1 MFTKPGIFRASVLG
15 ASLLLPAAGL
25 ATAAAQT
32 SAAAPAA
39 AAKIGTVKSISGST
53 ITFATDAGQQVA
65 VTVASGA
72 RILQLAPGS
81 KDLKSAQTI
90 TLGDIAP
97 GDRILISGKAGDD
110 AASFTASRVILMK
123 AQDIAQQHAK
133 EEADW
138 QKRGT
143 GGLVNAIDE
152 ATGTLT
158 VSVGAKKIE
167 VHTTPATTFRR
178 YSGASVKFEDAKPST
193 LAEVHAGD
201 QLRVLGTKSED
212 GLSIQAEI
220 IVSGSFLHLAGT
232 IATLDAA
239 NGAFTLKD
247 LATKRTMTVK
257 VTPDSD
263 VRKLPPQVAA
273 RFAAR
278 ARGGAGAHAGGN
290 TEGARP
296 AAQSNAAAHEN
307 GSAPRNG
314 GEQTRS
320 AGMDLSQMLNRLP
333 TETLAEL
340 KAGDAVMI
348 VASQLSPGSSEV
360 TAVTLL
366 SGVEPILAAPGASS
380 MSISPWNVG
389 GDAPDAGAGNGNDQQ
404 Q

>member
-1 MFTKPGIFRASVLG
+1 M
-15 ASLLLPAAGL
+15 
-25 ATAAAQT
+25 ATAAAQ
-32 SAAAPAA
+32 APAA
-39 AAKIGTVKSISGST
+39 AAAAPKIGTVKSISGST

-65 VTVASGA
+65 VTVAAGA

-81 KDLKSAQTI
+81 KDLKSAETI
-90 TLGDIAP
+90 TLGGIAP

-123 AQDIAQQHAK
+123 AQDIAQQRAK

-143 GGLVNAIDE
+143 GGLVGAVDE

-158 VSVGAKKIE
+158 VAIGTKKIE

-193 LAEVHAGD
+193 LAEVHPGD
-201 QLRVLGTKSED
+201 QVRVLGTKSED
-212 GLSIQAEI
+212 GLSIQAET

-239 NGAFTLKD
+239 NGTFTLKD
-247 LATKRTMTVK
+247 LATKRMMTVK
-257 VTPDSD
+257 VTTDSD

-273 RFAAR
+273 RFAAQ
-278 ARGGAGAHAGGN
+278 ARGGAGAHGGGN
-290 TEGARP
+290 AESARP
-296 AAQSNAAAHEN
+296 EAQSNAATPAN
-307 GSAPRNG
+307 GAGPRG
-314 GEQTRS
+314 GAGQTRS
-320 AGMDLSQMLNRLP
+320 AGMDLSQMLNKLP

-340 KAGDAVMI
+340 KTGDAVMI
-348 VASQLSPGSSEV
+348 VASQLAPGSSEV

-389 GDAPDAGAGNGNDQQ
+389 GDTPDAGGGNGNDQQ

>member
-15 ASLLLPAAGL
+15 ASLLLPIAGTI
-25 ATAAAQT
+25 AVAQT
-32 SAAAPAA
+32 PAA

-53 ITFATDAGQQVA
+53 ITFTTDAGQQVA
-65 VTVASGA
+65 VTVTSDA

-81 KDLKSAQTI
+81 KDLKSAHTI
-90 TLGDIAP
+90 TLGEIAP

-110 AASFTASRVILMK
+110 ATSFTASRVILMK

-133 EEADW
+133 EQADW

-143 GGLVNAIDE
+143 GGLVDAVDE

-158 VSVGAKKIE
+158 IAIGAKKVE

-193 LAEVHAGD
+193 LAEIHAGD
-201 QLRVLGTKSED
+201 QLRVLGTRSDD

-220 IVSGSFLHLAGT
+220 VVSGSFLHLSGT

-239 NGAFTLKD
+239 NGSFTLKD

-278 ARGGAGAHAGGN
+278 ARGEAGARGGS
-290 TEGARP
+290 TAEGARP
-296 AAQSNAAAHEN
+296 AIHASAAAP
-307 GSAPRNG
+307 GGGAGPRG
-314 GEQTRS
+314 GAEQTRS

-348 VASQLSPGSSEV
+348 VASQLAPGSSEV

-366 SGVEPILAAPGASS
+366 SGVEPILAAPGAST

-389 GDAPDAGAGNGNDQQ
+389 GDAPDAGGSNGGDQQ

>member
-1 MFTKPGIFRASVLG
+1 MFTKPGIFCASVLG
-15 ASLLLPAAGL
+15 ASLLLPAARM
-25 ATAAAQT
+25 ATAAAQ
-32 SAAAPAA
+32 APAA
-39 AAKIGTVKSISGST
+39 AAAAPKIGTVKSISGST

-65 VTVASGA
+65 VTVAAGA

-81 KDLKSAQTI
+81 KDLKSAETI
-90 TLGDIAP
+90 TLGGIAP

-123 AQDIAQQHAK
+123 AQDIAQQRAK

-143 GGLVNAIDE
+143 GGLVGAVDE

-158 VSVGAKKIE
+158 VAIGTKKIE

-193 LAEVHAGD
+193 LAEVHPGD
-201 QLRVLGTKSED
+201 QVRVLGTKSED
-212 GLSIQAEI
+212 GLSIQAET

-239 NGAFTLKD
+239 NGTFTLKD
-247 LATKRTMTVK
+247 LATKRMMTVK
-257 VTPDSD
+257 VTTDSD

-273 RFAAR
+273 RFAAQ
-278 ARGGAGAHAGGN
+278 ARGGAGAHGGGN
-290 TEGARP
+290 AESARP
-296 AAQSNAAAHEN
+296 EAQSNAATPAN
-307 GSAPRNG
+307 GAGPRG
-314 GEQTRS
+314 GAGQTRS
-320 AGMDLSQMLNRLP
+320 AGMDLSQMLNKLP

-340 KAGDAVMI
+340 KTGDAVMI
-348 VASQLSPGSSEV
+348 VASQLAPGSSEV

-389 GDAPDAGAGNGNDQQ
+389 GDTPDAGGGNGNDQQ